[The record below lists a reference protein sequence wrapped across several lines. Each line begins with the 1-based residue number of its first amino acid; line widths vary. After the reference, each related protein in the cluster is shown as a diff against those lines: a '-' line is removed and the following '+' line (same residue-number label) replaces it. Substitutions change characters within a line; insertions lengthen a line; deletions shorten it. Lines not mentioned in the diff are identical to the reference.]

1 MKVKEEQNES
11 RAKHGTCGISF
22 TKAGI
27 ITLRSTAWVT

>member
-27 ITLRSTAWVT
+27 TLRSIAWVT